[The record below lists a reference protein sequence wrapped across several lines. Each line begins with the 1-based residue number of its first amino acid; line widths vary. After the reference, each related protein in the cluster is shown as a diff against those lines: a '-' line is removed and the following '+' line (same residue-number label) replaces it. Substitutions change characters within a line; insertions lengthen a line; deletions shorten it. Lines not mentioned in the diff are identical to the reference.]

1 MVLTIVML
9 TKNCINKCVYVILSA
24 IVLTGCVTDTSDE
37 RIFIAHRGVNMR
49 YAAAGENS
57 LEAIRLAKRAGFKAI
72 ETDVRLTADSVL
84 VAMHDHTL
92 RRTCLNLDGSRVDKT
107 FEVKDF
113 TMEELKSQFV
123 LRSPKEEM
131 RSQIPTLEEYLKVCK
146 EEDLLVFIEPKLK
159 DPTGRHYLDIMA
171 CADSIFGRGNYII
184 TSNNFANGVIRDTLG
199 IKDVPLMGILYQTT
213 YEDIA
218 SKPDVIMAIS
228 TSQFDPE
235 SYAANVARSKA
246 DGLQT
251 ESHADNFERFNM
263 INNVEIDY
271 VSTDFLA
278 PDWHEQGKTLA
289 SMTGCGTEKA
299 TEIAQSC
306 CNMSSVEFGAIYL
319 EVEYCGMATI
329 HLADQR
335 FELNSV
341 AFTDARHQI
350 LLSDAQ
356 PVFKLEEM
364 SEDFK
369 VNRIAI
375 RVVEF

>member
-1 MVLTIVML
+1 MVLIHVML
-9 TKNCINKCVYVILSA
+9 NKMTNRIFALLLSA
-24 IVLTGCVTDTSDE
+24 FVLAGCFENNSE

-49 YAAAGENS
+49 YVAAGENS
-57 LEAIRLAKRAGFKAI
+57 IEAVRLAKRAGFKAI

-113 TMEELKSQFV
+113 TMAQLKSQFV

-159 DPTGRHYLDIMA
+159 DTTGLHYLDIMA
-171 CADSIFGRGNYII
+171 CADTIFGRGNYII
-184 TSNNFANGVIRDTLG
+184 TSNNFANGVIRDSLG
-199 IKDVPLMGILYQTT
+199 ITDVPLMGILYQTT

-218 SKPDVIMAIS
+218 LKPDVIMAIS
-228 TSQFDPE
+228 TSRFEPE
-235 SYAANVARSKA
+235 AYAANVVRSKA

-251 ESHADNFERFNM
+251 ESHADNFERFDM
-263 INNVEIDY
+263 INNADIDY

-278 PDWHEQGKTLA
+278 PDWHGQGKTQMLQK
-289 SMTGCGTEKA
+289 GRGLKKA
-299 TEIAQSC
+299 LKISEICST
-306 CNMSSVEFGAIYL
+306 MPEVVFGAIYL
-319 EVEYCGMATI
+319 DMEFTGSVKVL
-329 HLADQR
+329 LADQEFDMTAASLR
-335 FELNSV
+335 QI
-341 AFTDARHQI
+341 RHQV
-350 LLSDAQ
+350 LLSDAT
-356 PVFKLEEM
+356 PVFALSDM
-364 SEDFK
+364 SDDFDVK
-369 VNRIAI
+369 RITV